1 MLKQK
6 TRGNSNMPAL
16 SKSKE
21 IIDQTSHYG
30 ANNYHP
36 LPIVISEALGAW
48 VKDPEGNEYMDMLS
62 AYSAV
67 NQESQTPENHS
78 GIEGSG

>member
-6 TRGNSNMPAL
+6 TRGNSNMTAL

-36 LPIVISEALGAW
+36 LPIVEDLDWA
-48 VKDPEGNEYMDMLS
+48 
-62 AYSAV
+62 
-67 NQESQTPENHS
+67 
-78 GIEGSG
+78 IEKIKHVLRNA